1 MEEELLKIINHYG
14 LLPQL
19 KHFNSE
25 VYELNEAIIQA
36 NMYDEFIKA
45 DIGVSKHNREYFIK
59 HITEEIVDVLVMLF
73 QFILY
78 YDIKIE
84 SDMSEIMTQKIERQ
98 LKRIEE
104 EVK

>member
-1 MEEELLKIINHYG
+1 MKKDLLKIIQHYG

-45 DIGVSKHNREYFIK
+45 DIDVCNHNRKYFIK
-59 HITEEIVDVLVMLF
+59 HVVEEIADVLVMLM
-73 QFILY
+73 QFKEY
-78 YDIKIE
+78 YEIPDESIKE
-84 SDMSEIMTQKIERQ
+84 NMEYKIDRQ
-98 LKRIEE
+98 LKRIEGE
-104 EVK
+104 IK